1 MGSLGH
7 SSLGK
12 ARPPTQVYY
21 IFFLLP
27 DHEIAG
33 TFFHRIVLRHGLTW
47 KGRPQASAPQCQSI
61 IGFESPQGSPPS
73 GKTLILCIIYSIFV
87 CLSLGGVVFAP
98 LFLSILL

>member
-47 KGRPQASAPQCQSI
+47 KGRPKARAPQCQSI
-61 IGFESPQGSPPS
+61 IGFESPQGSPPPLRENS
-73 GKTLILCIIYSIFV
+73 DIVCNIFYI
-87 CLSLGGVVFAP
+87 CLSFSGGG
-98 LFLSILL
+98 